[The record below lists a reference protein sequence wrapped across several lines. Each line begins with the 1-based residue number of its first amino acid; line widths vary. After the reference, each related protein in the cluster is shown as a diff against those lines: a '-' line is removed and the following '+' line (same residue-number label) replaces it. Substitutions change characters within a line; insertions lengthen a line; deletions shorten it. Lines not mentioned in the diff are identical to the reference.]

1 MGKNKINIK
10 SKYKLSLQNGLKA
23 GLPVAIG
30 YLPIALTFGL
40 LARNSGLSFINTFL
54 MSVMV
59 FAGASQFVA
68 VNLLALGTG
77 IAEIVMTTFI
87 LNLRHL
93 LMSASLSQKLVES
106 IPERWLFL
114 LSFGITDETFSV
126 ASMKEEKLN
135 DKFIFGLNLISYLAW
150 VLGTVVGHLLGAS
163 LPEVIQSSMGIALY
177 AMFIG
182 LLVPNLKDSKPGL
195 FTTLIA
201 IIFSSIFYLLSD
213 IINISEGWEI
223 VLVTI
228 IASLIA
234 TIFFPKGVGENG

>member
-1 MGKNKINIK
+1 MEVNIK
-10 SKYKLSLQNGLKA
+10 NKLSLQNGLKA
-23 GLPVAIG
+23 GFPVAIG

-77 IAEIVMTTFI
+77 IGEVVLTTFI
-87 LNLRHL
+87 LNFRHF
-93 LMSASLSQKLVES
+93 LMSASLSQKVKEN
-106 IPERWLFL
+106 IPQNLLAL

-126 ASMKEEKLN
+126 ASMQDEKF
-135 DKFIFGLNLISYLAW
+135 DAKFLFGLNLISYLAW
-150 VLGTVVGHLLGAS
+150 ISGTAAGHCLGAT
-163 LPEVIQSSMGIALY
+163 LPEIIQASMGIALY

-182 LLVPNLKDSKPGL
+182 LLVPNLKKSKAAI
-195 FTTLIA
+195 FTTIIA
-201 IIFSSIFYLLSD
+201 IIFSSIFYFLSD
-213 IINISEGWEI
+213 FINISEGWEI

-228 IASLIA
+228 FASFIA
-234 TIFFPKGVGENG
+234 TIFFPEGVVNNGE